1 MLDAIPVGGGR
12 NGGGGGGGSVFES
25 GLEQMEESLSE
36 GNRQSLLLL
45 WSSSTRGKYQSKSSS
60 AWHQPSM
67 MLVPL
72 AFWQMTLCLVKVML
86 KPASHREAMP
96 MRVLGK
102 SSMT

>member
-1 MLDAIPVGGGR
+1 MVAA
-12 NGGGGGGGSVFES
+12 NGGGGGGGGVVES

-36 GNRQSLLLL
+36 GNKASLLLL
-45 WSSSTRGKYQSKSSS
+45 WSSSTRGKYQSMSSS
-60 AWHQPSM
+60 EWHQPSM

-72 AFWQMTLCLVKVML
+72 AVWQMTLCLVKVTL
-86 KPASHREAMP
+86 RPASHRGTMP